1 MVIRYACLRRL
12 ASIAHDVL
20 VVTHLKGTANEW
32 CHLSRTDGSLY
43 YVGMGHVS
51 PVALGLAMALPHR
64 RVLALDGDGSLLFNL
79 NVFPTMAVARA
90 RNLTVICFDNE
101 CYESNGGIPTATASV
116 ADLTGIATASGVNAR
131 TVTTIDEFDEHVTA
145 ALTTPGPHFVNV
157 KVEKG
162 TVKVPITML
171 YGKYNKYTFVKHI
184 EQLEGKTILTSIKAR
199 GKAYT
204 PNPDYFVQPD
214 EPVSRR

>member
-1 MVIRYACLRRL
+1 MVTRYEFLRRL
-12 ASIAHDVL
+12 VPIAHDAL

-32 CHLSRTDGSLY
+32 CHLSRSDGNLY

-64 RVLALDGDGSLLFNL
+64 RVVALDGDGSLLFNL
-79 NVFPTMAVARA
+79 NVFPTMAMAQA

-101 CYESNGGIPTATASV
+101 SYESNGGIPTATASGT
-116 ADLTGIATASGVNAR
+116 DLTGIARASGVAAR
-131 TVTTIDEFDEHVTA
+131 TVTTIDEFDEHVAA

-184 EQLEGKTILTSIKAR
+184 EQLEGKTILTSIRAR

-204 PNPDYFVQPD
+204 PNPNYFVQPD
-214 EPVSRR
+214 EQGGR

>member
-1 MVIRYACLRRL
+1 MVTRYACLQRL
-12 ASIAHDVL
+12 VPLARDAL

-32 CHLSRTDGSLY
+32 CHLSRSDGNLY

-79 NVFPTMAVARA
+79 NVFPTMALAGA

-116 ADLTGIATASGVNAR
+116 ADLTGIAAASGVAAR
-131 TVTTIDEFDEHVTA
+131 TVRTLDEFDEHVAA

-162 TVKVPITML
+162 TVRVPITML

-184 EQLEGKTILTSIKAR
+184 EQLERKTILTSIRTR
-199 GKAYT
+199 GKDYT

-214 EPVSRR
+214 APEGR